1 MSQLCPCGSAVEYSL
16 CCHPYVSGEKVAPDP
31 EHLMRSRY
39 CAFVMQDADYL
50 IKTWHPSCGAAAL
63 RAELIAGFAHTEW
76 LGLTVFEH
84 CWQDGGNIG
93 FVSFVARFTEGGKT
107 GAIIERSRFLK

>member
-1 MSQLCPCGSAVEYSL
+1 
-16 CCHPYVSGEKVAPDP
+16 
-31 EHLMRSRY
+31 MRSRY

-84 CWQDGGNIG
+84 CWQDGAGPYG
-93 FVSFVARFTEGGKT
+93 SSSRCGSARG
-107 GAIIERSRFLK
+107 SV

>member
-1 MSQLCPCGSAVEYSL
+1 MLSFVPVVVLSSIA
-16 CCHPYVSGEKVAPDP
+16 YVATLMCLVKRL
-31 EHLMRSRY
+31 HLIQTIMRSRY

-63 RAELIAGFAHTEW
+63 RAELMAGFAHTEW

-84 CWQDGGNIG
+84 CWQDADNIG
-93 FVSFVARFTEGGKT
+93 FVSFVARFTEVVKQVQ
-107 GAIIERSRFLK
+107 

>member
-63 RAELIAGFAHTEW
+63 RAELMAGFAHTEW

-84 CWQDGGNIG
+84 CWQDADNIG
-93 FVSFVARFTEGGKT
+93 FVSFVARFTEGG
-107 GAIIERSRFLK
+107 

>member
-50 IKTWHPSCGAAAL
+50 IKTWHPSCGAAADL
-63 RAELIAGFAHTEW
+63 SVL
-76 LGLTVFEH
+76 LL
-84 CWQDGGNIG
+84 DLPK
-93 FVSFVARFTEGGKT
+93 VAKQVQ
-107 GAIIERSRFLK
+107 